1 MLRYNVPYMKRR
13 TLLTLL
19 PFAAAAHAQAPLDV
33 IASFTILAD
42 MTREIGGDAVRVT
55 SLVGPDGDAH
65 SFSPRPSDV
74 RSLAAAR
81 VLVRNG
87 LGFEPWLDRVLR
99 TSGFKGIDIVATAGV
114 QARRMIDAHGHA
126 HGAGRDPHAWQ
137 DPRNALLYVRNIAE
151 GLARADAPR
160 ADLYRQ
166 RADAYAA
173 RICETDAWIEA
184 QFAPFPREK
193 RRIITSHDAFGYFGA
208 RYGIDFRA
216 AQGVNAEGD
225 PSAQAIAAL
234 VRQIRREN
242 IRVVFV
248 ENMTNPAIMETLA
261 REAGAVVGGRVFSDA
276 LSAPDGPAASYIA
289 MLRHNAT
296 AFARAFSG
304 AA

>member
-1 MLRYNVPYMKRR
+1 MRMKRR
-13 TLLTLL
+13 TLLSLL
-19 PFAAAAHAQAPLDV
+19 PFAATVAHAQTSLDV
-33 IASFTILAD
+33 VASFTILAD
-42 MTREIGGDAVRVT
+42 MTREIGGDALRIT

-65 SFSPRPSDV
+65 SFSPRPSDM

-99 TSGFKGIDIVATAGV
+99 TSGFKGVDIVATTGV
-114 QARRMIDAHGHA
+114 QPRRLTDTHGHS
-126 HGAGRDPHAWQ
+126 HGAGHDPHAWQ
-137 DPRNALLYVRNIAE
+137 DPRNALLYVRAIAD
-151 GLARADAPR
+151 GLAKADPARADHYR
-160 ADLYRQ
+160 A

-173 RICETDAWIEA
+173 RIRETDAWIEA

-225 PSAQAIAAL
+225 PSAQTIATLA
-234 VRQIRREN
+234 RQIRREN

-248 ENMTNPAIMETLA
+248 ENMTNPAIMDTLA

-276 LSAPDGPAASYIA
+276 LSAPDGPAASYLT
-289 MLRHNAT
+289 MLRHNTT
-296 AFARAFSG
+296 AFAGAFSSAG
-304 AA
+304 

>member
-1 MLRYNVPYMKRR
+1 MKRR
-13 TLLTLL
+13 TLLALL
-19 PFAAAAHAQAPLDV
+19 PVAAAARAQAPLDV
-33 IASFTILAD
+33 VASFTILAD
-42 MTREIGGDAVRVT
+42 MTREIGADALRVT

-74 RSLAAAR
+74 RSIAAAR

-99 TSGFKGIDIVATAGV
+99 TSGFKGTDIVAAAAV
-114 QARRMIDAHGHA
+114 QPRRLTDSHGHS

-137 DPRNALLYVRNIAE
+137 DPRNALLYVRAIAD

-173 RICETDAWIEA
+173 RIRETDAWIEA
-184 QFAPFPREK
+184 LFAPVPREK
-193 RRIITSHDAFGYFGA
+193 RRIITSHDAFGYFGT
-208 RYGIDFRA
+208 RYGIEFRA
-216 AQGVNAEGD
+216 AQGVTTEGE
-225 PSAQAIAAL
+225 PSAQAIATLA
-234 VRQIRREN
+234 RQIRRDK

-248 ENMTNPAIMETLA
+248 ENMTNPAIIETLA
-261 REAGAVVGGRVFSDA
+261 REAGAVVGGKVFSDA
-276 LSAPDGPAASYIA
+276 LSPPDGPAPSYIA

-296 AFARAFSG
+296 LFARAFTDAG
-304 AA
+304 